1 MPSLALSLLLLLLF
15 GVTPAGAQDPAAI
28 QRHRQRMLELFH
40 SLDLD
45 GDGRLS
51 TKDVGSHPR
60 QRNLDRDGD
69 GVLLLKDIAPM
80 QEPFL
85 GERLLQAFRS
95 ADLNRDG
102 LLSLAECQ
110 ALPGLQSRFAR
121 FDRNGDGR
129 ISMQELTHFRSSLAP
144 RRRF

>member
-1 MPSLALSLLLLLLF
+1 MPRLVLLLLLLLLAA
-15 GVTPAGAQDPAAI
+15 VPVGAQDPAAI

-40 SLDLD
+40 SLDQD

-51 TKDVGSHPR
+51 TTDVGSHPR
-60 QRNLDRDGD
+60 LRSLDRDGD

-95 ADLNRDG
+95 ADRNSDG
-102 LLSLAECQ
+102 MLSLAECQ
-110 ALPGLQSRFAR
+110 VLPGLQSRFAR